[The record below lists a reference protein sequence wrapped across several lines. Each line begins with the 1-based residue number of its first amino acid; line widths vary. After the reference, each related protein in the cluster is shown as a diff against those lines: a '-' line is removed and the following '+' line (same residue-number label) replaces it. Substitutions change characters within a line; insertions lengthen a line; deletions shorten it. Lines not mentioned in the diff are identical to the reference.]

1 MNPYNRPQPGSY
13 KNLLVE
19 ALRKIGRETEAQEFE
34 NGNMKLAV
42 VSSITGSPKLFPELT
57 DVLIEALANI
67 DTTET
72 VKYYIYGLNNND
84 FVAASTN
91 GAYVYDANDAKAV
104 QYVKDQIEKS
114 DAEIVAPFFT

>member
-13 KNLLVE
+13 KNLLIE
-19 ALRKIGRETEAQEFE
+19 GLRKIGRETEAQEFE

-42 VSSITGSPKLFPELT
+42 VSSITGNPKLFPELT
-57 DVLIEALANI
+57 DVLVDALDNVEPN
-67 DTTET
+67 DT
-72 VKYYIYGLNNND
+72 VKYYTYGLLHND
-84 FVAASTN
+84 FVGASTN

-104 QYVKDQIEKS
+104 QYVKDQIAKS